1 MESQEQLSNTVV
13 SVLYVI
19 FLILSVI
26 MLVNMLVAL
35 LTNTYDKVEVNK
47 ELCPMK
53 AYMNNFSV
61 LIQWLGDIQLSVM
74 KIPQAKHS
82 D

>member
-13 SVLYVI
+13 AVLYVI

-35 LTNTYDKVEVNK
+35 LTNTYDKVKVSK
-47 ELCPMK
+47 ELRPIK
-53 AYMNNFSV
+53 AYMNNFSI
-61 LIQWLGDIQLSVM
+61 LIQWLGDIQRSGK

-82 D
+82 Y